1 MSYYPDVMVDLETTG
16 TAPDETAIIQIAAVR
31 FNLAEGTVD
40 PNIFDQALLIPPTRY
55 WDEDTRR
62 WWSNKREIFQGIYSR
77 ARPPALVMQAFAKWV
92 REGGESDPVFWS
104 KPISFDWAFL
114 QSYFREF
121 EVSNPFHFRM
131 AENLN
136 TFVRARHFPERPPAY
151 EKNLPFDGDEHNA
164 IDDCFHQIKVLFA
177 AYEATK

>member
-1 MSYYPDVMVDLETTG
+1 MNYPDVMVDLETTG
-16 TAPDETAIIQIAAVR
+16 TSPDETAIIQIAAVR
-31 FNLAEGTVD
+31 FNLATGDVD
-40 PNIFDQALLIPPTRY
+40 PNVFDQALLIPPTRY
-55 WDEDTRR
+55 WDEGTRT
-62 WWSNKREIFQGIYSR
+62 WWSSKKEVFQNIYRR
-77 ARPPALVMQAFAKWV
+77 ARPARGVLQDFAQWV
-92 REGGESDPVFWS
+92 REGNAPDPIFWS

-121 EVSNPFHFRM
+121 EVSNPFHFRA

-136 TFVRARHFPERPPAY
+136 TFVRARYFPERPPAF
-151 EKNLPFDGDEHNA
+151 EKELPFDGDEHNA